1 MSTGDYLLISS
12 TRPLA
17 ETWIC
22 SLFGSYKRIDDY
34 NGRPAYMQLHSDES
48 KPAFLYYMSSAGA
61 WLVDRGDV
69 PVPVPVPA
77 PDLTMTLL
85 PDLSSD
91 HCSDI
96 IITATGE
103 AARLWPECLG
113 TFSSQP
119 GEFYCGRQVF
129 RNTTGWKLRAVGDVG
144 GFWVVC
150 DGEGWAGLRSGS
162 APGMC
167 PADPRARVNNEYGTK
182 NWGYRTSEGY
192 MQESS
197 AIIITCTTQSVMNI
211 SELEEKRNKMELQL
225 KVEKDQLQKALQY
238 NLVIPNDQDNTN
250 IVERISRSIQ
260 MKKEAIDDLVK
271 ELECPVCL
279 DTVQVPV
286 FTCEFQHI
294 ICSSCRGRQE
304 VTTCPECRTPYP
316 RGPPR
321 RHRFAERELKHLRR
335 MREELVEL
343 TEQRAAMGGGV

>member
-1 MSTGDYLLISS
+1 
-12 TRPLA
+12 
-17 ETWIC
+17 
-22 SLFGSYKRIDDY
+22 
-34 NGRPAYMQLHSDES
+34 
-48 KPAFLYYMSSAGA
+48 
-61 WLVDRGDV
+61 
-69 PVPVPVPA
+69 
-77 PDLTMTLL
+77 
-85 PDLSSD
+85 
-91 HCSDI
+91 
-96 IITATGE
+96 
-103 AARLWPECLG
+103 
-113 TFSSQP
+113 
-119 GEFYCGRQVF
+119 
-129 RNTTGWKLRAVGDVG
+129 
-144 GFWVVC
+144 
-150 DGEGWAGLRSGS
+150 
-162 APGMC
+162 MC
-167 PADPRARVNNEYGTK
+167 PADPRTRVNNEYGTK
-182 NWGYRTSEGY
+182 NNWCYRTSGGN

-225 KVEKDQLQKALQY
+225 KVEKDKLQKALQY

-321 RHRFAERELKHLRR
+321 RHRFAERELNHLRR